1 MQCQGPA
8 LTGMT
13 AEALTIMT
21 LSPLKLTILSRSIG
35 LSWSN
40 SPRAIGSREIL
51 GPWGAQQ
58 MEALEVAARSHYQPQ
73 PGGSDVA

>member
-40 SPRAIGSREIL
+40 SPKAIPNPRDLGAEKFWAHGELSR
-51 GPWGAQQ
+51 
-58 MEALEVAARSHYQPQ
+58 RKH
-73 PGGSDVA
+73 